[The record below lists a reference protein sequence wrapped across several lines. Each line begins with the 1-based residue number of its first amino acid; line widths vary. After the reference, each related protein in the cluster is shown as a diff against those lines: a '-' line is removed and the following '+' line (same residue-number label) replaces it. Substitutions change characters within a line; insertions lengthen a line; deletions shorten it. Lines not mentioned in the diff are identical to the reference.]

1 MKKILG
7 LDLGTTSI
15 GWALVNE
22 AEHSEEKS
30 SIIRLGVRVNPLTV
44 DEAQN
49 FEKGKSI
56 ETNSARTLKRG
67 MRRNLQRYKL
77 RRQALIKLLKSHH
90 LITDATILSEN
101 GNATTFETYRLRAK
115 AATEKI
121 SLEEFSRVLLMINK
135 KRGYKSNR
143 KAKGE
148 EDGKLIDG
156 MEVAKRLYDE
166 GITPGQLCSDLLKEG
181 KKALPDFYRSD
192 LQEEFDKVWACQSV
206 YYPEVLTD
214 AVKEELKGKNKSQT
228 WAILAKHF
236 VWEETKTTWDEE
248 NAQSEIQTERM
259 MLKGLKR
266 EKKGFEQKIE
276 NYEWRAK
283 AVHEK
288 MHPEELAIVLQEIN
302 NDINSSSGYLGAI
315 SDRSKSLHFNHLT
328 VGQALMKSL
337 DENPNVSLKNTVF
350 YRQDYLDEFETIWEK
365 QAEFHPELTRALKQ
379 EVRDTAIF
387 YQRRLKSQKGLISYC
402 EFERKNLEITE
413 NGQTKTIV
421 IGSRVIPKS
430 SPLFQEF
437 KIWQTLNNAEVIV
450 VDAKP
455 KKRKTSTKKQEQ
467 EGEVP
472 QTENWRETGK
482 RKLTQEEKQRLAEE
496 LSIREKLSKTQVL
509 KLLSEDSAGLDLNF
523 IEISGNKTLHNLYKA
538 YSEILEHSG
547 HEPIDFKQDAATI
560 KEQVRAIFEALGWNS
575 EILTYNS
582 EDKPFAQDVYA
593 LWHLLYSFES
603 DNTPTGDGKLIEKLQ
618 KLCNFEK
625 EYARILANVAFESD
639 YGSLSA
645 KAIVK
650 ILPHLKSGLQY
661 DEACQKAGYRHS
673 ATSLTKEEIAA
684 KELKEHL
691 ELLPKNSLRNPVV
704 EKILNQMVNV
714 VNEIIS
720 TYGKPDEIRVE
731 LARDLKKNQKEREEL
746 SRAIASATKEQEQ
759 IRKILSEEFGIS
771 YPTRNDVIRYR
782 LYEELK
788 DNGYKTPYS
797 DTYIPREKLF
807 SKEYDIEHIIPKARL
822 FDDSFSNKTLEVRSI
837 NIEKGNK
844 TAYDFVLEKYGEDG
858 LKRYLNVCESLFKDK
873 KGKLRKLKM
882 REEDIPE
889 DFVDRDLRNTQYIA
903 RRALSMLG
911 DICRRVVATTGRLTD
926 QLRNDWQLVD
936 TMKELNWEKYEAQ
949 DLVEYHTNHD
959 GKVIGRIKDWS
970 KRNDHRHHA
979 MDALTVAFT
988 KDVFIQYYNNKN
1000 ASDKVNS
1007 NEYLIRNK
1015 YFKDGKAIAP
1025 IPLGT
1030 FRAEAKK
1037 HLEDIL
1043 ISIKAKNKVVTN
1055 NINNIPSKKGGHAK
1069 VQQTPRGQLHLETI
1083 YGSHKE
1089 YVTKEEKINA
1099 AFDEIKISSV
1109 CCRAY
1114 REALLKRLHQFDG
1127 DAKKAFTGKNALDK
1141 NPLWINKDKG
1151 ICVPLKVKT
1160 YTLETVYTIRKP
1172 ITPDLKIDKVVD
1184 RKIRRILQ
1192 ERIKEYGD
1200 AKKAFSNLEENP
1212 IWLNK
1217 EKGISIKRVAIYGI
1231 SNALAIHE
1239 KRDKEG
1245 NYITDEKGNRIPV
1258 DFVNT
1263 GNNHHV
1269 AIYRKP
1275 VLDKNGQPKLDDDGN
1290 MIYELDE
1297 NVISFYE
1304 VVERVN
1310 QGLPVIDKNYR
1321 ADDGWEFLYTLKQN
1335 EYFVFPNETT
1345 GFDPKDVDLLNPEN
1359 YAIISPNLFRVQ
1371 KFSYKNYVFRH
1382 HLETSIVDT
1391 SIQLKGITWRDFRS
1405 SKGLDKI
1412 VKVRVNHIGQ
1422 IVAVGEY

>member
-22 AEHSEEKS
+22 AENAEEQS

-77 RRQALIKLLKSHH
+77 RREELIKLLKTHR
-90 LITDATILSEN
+90 LITDETILSEN
-101 GNATTFETYRLRAK
+101 GNTTTFETYRLRAK
-115 AATEKI
+115 AATEEI
-121 SLEEFSRVLLMINK
+121 SLEEFARVLLMLNK

-166 GITPGQLCSDLLKEG
+166 DITPGELCLDLLRQG

-192 LQEEFDKVWACQSV
+192 LQEEFNKVWTCQSA
-206 YYPEVLTD
+206 YYPELLTN
-214 AVKEELKGKNKSQT
+214 ALKEELKGRNKTQT

-236 VWEETKTTWDEE
+236 VWEEAQSVWNDET
-248 NAQSEIQTERM
+248 AQSEIKTEKLT
-259 MLKGLKR
+259 LKGSNR
-266 EKKGFEQKIE
+266 NKKGFEQKIE
-276 NYEWRAK
+276 NYEWRSRA
-283 AVHEK
+283 AHEK

-421 IGSRVIPKS
+421 IGSRVIPRS

-450 VDAKP
+450 IDAKP
-455 KKRKTSTKKQEQ
+455 KKRKASTNKQGQ
-467 EGEVP
+467 EAEVP

-482 RKLTQEEKQRLAEE
+482 RKLTEEEKQRLAEE

-673 ATSLTKEEIAA
+673 ATSLTKEEIAV

-714 VNEIIS
+714 VNEIIN

-731 LARDLKKNQKEREEL
+731 LARDLKKNKAQREKD
-746 SRAIASATKEQEQ
+746 SRDIASATKEHEQ

-797 DTYIPREKLF
+797 DTYIPCEKLF

-858 LKRYLNVCESLFKDK
+858 LKRYLNVCENLFKDK

-903 RRALSMLG
+903 KRALAMLG
-911 DICRRVVATTGRLTD
+911 DICRRVVATTGSITD

-936 TMKELNWEKYEAQ
+936 TMKELNWEKYKAQ
-949 DLVEYHTNHD
+949 NLVEYHTNHD
-959 GKVIGRIKDWS
+959 GKVIGRIKDWT